1 MRQPYPSLD
10 EKAYIGGIIKC
21 ISQRIAEK
29 DRAGFIHYAEK
40 LKAEY
45 PIAESSKKLPYH
57 LLPEYAKK
65 LSVYIEP
72 LKSKEALELFAE
84 ELVLPPSVAYEIAIS
99 TENIEEAILD
109 AMALDKVLH
118 QATNI
123 IILGGGKNTFIYS
136 LDSTLNIL
144 RHLLQIDNSGA
155 LTQKGLSLLI
165 NNPTISQARI
175 NLHDLLSLDDYH
187 LSILKDNECNT
198 VGKSILGSI
207 EVFDQQLAKI
217 SNQHDEFLDL
227 ANNSPRNKPDEQ
239 LKHAQPISMNTV
251 RRLYGNG
258 LKEYALSQ
266 IKKNALGI
274 EYFSEADDLID
285 KFPRISKDV
294 IQHSFSNYL
303 EIFNNKSLRNSLGPY
318 FKLAHKLGFEL
329 PVPEQSSAIN
339 YYMHGL
345 TSYVSQEDPN
355 KEIANWAPRF
365 FDDSFKGESDRFI
378 RQHRLIDKVPYAIA
392 VASNRLKRM
401 MLENELGM

>member
-1 MRQPYPSLD
+1 MSHPYPSLD

-21 ISQRIAEK
+21 ISQRIAER

-45 PIAESSKKLPYH
+45 PITESSKKLPYH

-99 TENIEEAILD
+99 TEHIEEVILD

-136 LDSTLNIL
+136 LDSTLNFL

-155 LTQKGLSLLI
+155 LTQKGLSFLI
-165 NNPTISQARI
+165 RNPTISQARM
-175 NLHDLLSLDDYH
+175 NLNDILSLDDDY
-187 LSILKDNECNT
+187 LAILKNNGCNT
-198 VGKSILGSI
+198 AGKSILGCL
-207 EVFDQQLAKI
+207 EVFDQQLARI

-227 ANNSPRNKPDEQ
+227 ASNSPRNKPDEQ
-239 LKHAQPISMNTV
+239 LKCAQPISMNTV
-251 RRLYGNG
+251 RRLYSNG
-258 LKEYALSQ
+258 LREYAISQ
-266 IKKNALGI
+266 IKKNALEI
-274 EYFSEADDLID
+274 EYFSEADDLIE
-285 KFPRISKDV
+285 KLPRISKDV
-294 IQHSFSNYL
+294 IQSSFSNCL
-303 EIFNNKSLRNSLGPY
+303 EIFTHQSLRVSLGPY
-318 FKLAHKLGFEL
+318 FKLAHKFGIDLPIPEL
-329 PVPEQSSAIN
+329 SGAIN

-345 TSYVSQEDPN
+345 SSYMKQDDPHR
-355 KEIANWAPRF
+355 EILNWAPTF
-365 FDDSFKGESDRFI
+365 FDESIKGQSDRFI
-378 RQHRLIDKVPYAIA
+378 KQHRLIDKVPYAIA
-392 VASNRLKRM
+392 IASNRLKRM
-401 MLENELGM
+401 TLEDGLGL